1 MRFQF
6 AVLVIISL
14 FSPLCHSQKA
24 PANFPP
30 RVDAPPSL
38 LPSGCLAARIAN
50 AQMLA
55 GSKVYLHM
63 NRDIEAL
70 ELGHEASQQLRAAVA
85 VSQQAQGSDMQQVTE
100 TLTGLTDAQNS
111 YLCASFLLGAEAG
124 GDENRR
130 LVRGTLISVYNRM
143 ALGTWQIKT
152 QLQKAAEGSTAT
164 QGKGQVKF
172 AEALA
177 AILDDR
183 KDAGGDL
190 VNAITMSA
198 MVTAVQSDPKIDKAD
213 AIDVTCSERQA
224 LLDELLPL
232 TTASAVDEF
241 TKAATLYKTFFNS
254 HKCRS

>member
-1 MRFQF
+1 
-6 AVLVIISL
+6 
-14 FSPLCHSQKA
+14 
-24 PANFPP
+24 
-30 RVDAPPSL
+30 
-38 LPSGCLAARIAN
+38 
-50 AQMLA
+50 
-55 GSKVYLHM
+55 
-63 NRDIEAL
+63 
-70 ELGHEASQQLRAAVA
+70 LGHVASQQLRAAVT

-111 YLCASFLLGAEAG
+111 YLCASFLLGAETG

-130 LVRGTLISVYNRM
+130 LVRRTLISVFNRM

-172 AEALA
+172 AEVLA
-177 AILDDR
+177 SILDDR

-198 MVTAVQSDPKIDKAD
+198 MVTVVQSNPKIDKAD
-213 AIDVTCSERQA
+213 AMDVTCGEHQA
-224 LLDELLPL
+224 LLDELQPL
-232 TTASAVDEF
+232 TTTSAVDEF
-241 TKAATLYKTFFNS
+241 TRAAALLEEFVKG

>member
-1 MRFQF
+1 
-6 AVLVIISL
+6 
-14 FSPLCHSQKA
+14 
-24 PANFPP
+24 
-30 RVDAPPSL
+30 
-38 LPSGCLAARIAN
+38 
-50 AQMLA
+50 
-55 GSKVYLHM
+55 M

-70 ELGHEASQQLRAAVA
+70 ELGHVASQQLRAAVT

-111 YLCASFLLGAEAG
+111 YLCASFLLGAETG

-130 LVRGTLISVYNRM
+130 LVRRTLISVFNRM

-172 AEALA
+172 AEVLA
-177 AILDDR
+177 SILDDR

-198 MVTAVQSDPKIDKAD
+198 MVTVVQSNPKIDKAD
-213 AIDVTCSERQA
+213 AMDVTCGEHQA
-224 LLDELLPL
+224 LLDELQPL
-232 TTASAVDEF
+232 TTTSAVDEF
-241 TKAATLYKTFFNS
+241 TRAAALLEEFVKG

>member
-1 MRFQF
+1 
-6 AVLVIISL
+6 
-14 FSPLCHSQKA
+14 
-24 PANFPP
+24 
-30 RVDAPPSL
+30 
-38 LPSGCLAARIAN
+38 
-50 AQMLA
+50 MLA
-55 GSKVYLHM
+55 GSKAYLYM

-70 ELGHEASQQLRAAVA
+70 ELGHVASQQLRAAVT

-111 YLCASFLLGAEAG
+111 YLCASFLLGAETG

-130 LVRGTLISVYNRM
+130 LVRRTLISVFNRM

-172 AEALA
+172 AEVLA
-177 AILDDR
+177 SILDDR

-198 MVTAVQSDPKIDKAD
+198 MVTVVQSNPKIDKAD
-213 AIDVTCSERQA
+213 AMDVTCGEHQA
-224 LLDELLPL
+224 LLDELQPL
-232 TTASAVDEF
+232 TTTSAVDEF
-241 TKAATLYKTFFNS
+241 TRAAALLEEFVKG

>member
-1 MRFQF
+1 
-6 AVLVIISL
+6 
-14 FSPLCHSQKA
+14 
-24 PANFPP
+24 
-30 RVDAPPSL
+30 
-38 LPSGCLAARIAN
+38 
-50 AQMLA
+50 
-55 GSKVYLHM
+55 M

-111 YLCASFLLGAEAG
+111 YLCASFLLGAETG

-130 LVRGTLISVYNRM
+130 LVRRTLISVFNRM

-172 AEALA
+172 AEVLA
-177 AILDDR
+177 SILDDR

-198 MVTAVQSDPKIDKAD
+198 MVTVVQSNPKIDKAD
-213 AIDVTCSERQA
+213 AMDVTCGEHQA
-224 LLDELLPL
+224 LLDELQPL
-232 TTASAVDEF
+232 TTTSAVDEF
-241 TKAATLYKTFFNS
+241 TRAAALLEEFVKG

>member
-1 MRFQF
+1 VKR
-6 AVLVIISL
+6 
-14 FSPLCHSQKA
+14 
-24 PANFPP
+24 
-30 RVDAPPSL
+30 
-38 LPSGCLAARIAN
+38 
-50 AQMLA
+50 MLA
-55 GSKVYLHM
+55 GSKAYLYM

-70 ELGHEASQQLRAAVA
+70 ELGHVASQQLRAAVT

-111 YLCASFLLGAEAG
+111 YLCASFLLGAETG

-130 LVRGTLISVYNRM
+130 LVRRTLISVFNRM

-172 AEALA
+172 AEVLA
-177 AILDDR
+177 SILDDR

-198 MVTAVQSDPKIDKAD
+198 MVTVVQSNPKIDKAD
-213 AIDVTCSERQA
+213 AMDVTCGEHQA
-224 LLDELLPL
+224 LLDELQPL
-232 TTASAVDEF
+232 TTTSAVDEF
-241 TKAATLYKTFFNS
+241 TRAAALLEEFVKG

>member
-1 MRFQF
+1 MKR
-6 AVLVIISL
+6 
-14 FSPLCHSQKA
+14 
-24 PANFPP
+24 
-30 RVDAPPSL
+30 
-38 LPSGCLAARIAN
+38 
-50 AQMLA
+50 MLA
-55 GSKVYLHM
+55 GSKAYLYM

-70 ELGHEASQQLRAAVA
+70 ELGHVASQQLRAAVT

-111 YLCASFLLGAEAG
+111 YLCASFLLGAETG

-130 LVRGTLISVYNRM
+130 LVRRTLISVFNRM

-172 AEALA
+172 AEVLA
-177 AILDDR
+177 SILDDR

-198 MVTAVQSDPKIDKAD
+198 MVTVVQSNPKIDKAD
-213 AIDVTCSERQA
+213 AMDVTCGEHQA
-224 LLDELLPL
+224 LLDELQPL
-232 TTASAVDEF
+232 TTTSAVDEF
-241 TKAATLYKTFFNS
+241 TRAAALLEEFVKG